1 MLDLLGEAVIIA
13 HEIIDSILNE
23 GAEELYS
30 KYIGE
35 KSKPFSIRST
45 TDVFL
50 VIAELHFL
58 RHEIVKNINWPEAI
72 EPKSCGIDNWAR
84 SAIPLQ
90 KRYVIPE
97 PEPLLTQP
105 EAKSFKSHKSGRSS
119 RSGIT
124 RRPNQPKKEK
134 LIEENPIEEAPQPF
148 PIPTNKIVV
157 TEEEE
162 HLRIKKEN
170 EFKRKF
176 DESERARKLKEE
188 LEDKE
193 KRLKKEAAEM
203 RKKLFT
209 YDTSGNILFISQL
222 KYDTIPKLISE
233 VDCKPIE
240 NKHGDN
246 LPPNTAAVGKR
257 APPVEDMVN
266 RLKTAP
272 AREQEWVKNMT
283 SVQPSIFDT
292 IKLNPGVTLAEGIR
306 IKYPYAMHS
315 ASHKNLTRKDYLN
328 ITNPSKVPAS
338 SNMSMDKKSNVS
350 SMESFLKNSKL
361 GSRRDILEEIPD
373 YEDAAM
379 LVEESEE
386 IKRPAPK
393 TERGNGKITF
403 FGPGFEYTEETS
415 LNKFNAEILKNKS
428 WGMNPTM
435 KKPYAP
441 DKLPKRPSSRELR
454 EIYGNISKKP
464 KDKPFITSR
473 ELWKIH
479 GSKMKKPKDRPYL
492 EKVDRKTKPPPPPY
506 GLTMINALPDYEEF
520 RLPK

>member
-1 MLDLLGEAVIIA
+1 MLDLLGQAEIVA

-23 GAEELYS
+23 GAEDLYS
-30 KYIGE
+30 KYISE
-35 KSKPFSIRST
+35 KSKPFSIHST
-45 TDVFL
+45 TDILL
-50 VIAELHFL
+50 VITELHFL
-58 RHEIVKNINWPEAI
+58 RHEVVKNINWLEVS
-72 EPKSCGIDNWAR
+72 EPKCCAIDNWAR

-105 EAKSFKSHKSGRSS
+105 ESKSFKSHKSGRSS
-119 RSGIT
+119 LSALT
-124 RRPNQPKKEK
+124 RRQNLTKKDK
-134 LIEENPIEEAPQPF
+134 LVEENPIEEAPQPF
-148 PIPTNKIVV
+148 PIPINKILI

-162 HLRIKKEN
+162 QLRIKKEN

-176 DESERARKLKEE
+176 DEAERARKLKEE
-188 LEDKE
+188 LEEKE

-209 YDTSGNILFISQL
+209 YDTSGNIIFISQL

-233 VDCKPIE
+233 VDYKHIE

-257 APPVEDMVN
+257 APHVEEVN

-272 AREQEWVKNMT
+272 MREQEWVRNMT

-306 IKYPYAMHS
+306 VKYPYTMNS
-315 ASHKNLTRKDYLN
+315 ASQKTLTRKDYLN

-338 SNMSMDKKSNVS
+338 SNISMDKKSNVS

-373 YEDAAM
+373 YEDVVA
-379 LVEESEE
+379 LIEESEE
-386 IKRPAPK
+386 IKRQVPK

-415 LNKFNAEILKNKS
+415 LNKFNAEILKNKN
-428 WGMNPTM
+428 WGINPTM

-479 GSKMKKPKDRPYL
+479 GSKMKKPKDRPYV
-492 EKVDRKTKPPPPPY
+492 EKVDKKTKPPPPPY